1 MLDENEIKCIHWDS
15 NIRNRLI
22 GRGTPY
28 PTIQIL
34 VKYIVSIQ
42 NQKKKKKKIY
52 EAYCENVPNT
62 WLEHSGTA
70 RGIEELGYKTYM
82 EILQNK
88 LDDAIFSLNR
98 FRNVSLQI
106 PSLCGQ
112 VNCIL
117 DYIMHGTRWI
127 ITEIR
132 TNTIAQRMNKENC
145 IAYVNEANKLIGGIK
160 LRYNYE

>member
-15 NIRNRLI
+15 HIQNRLI

-28 PTIQIL
+28 PTIRIL
-34 VKYIVSIQ
+34 VEYIASIQ
-42 NQKKKKKKIY
+42 NQIKEAKRIY
-52 EAYCENVPNT
+52 EAHCEDIPNV

-82 EILQNK
+82 ESLKNK
-88 LDDAIFSLNR
+88 HEDAILSLNR
-98 FRNVSLQI
+98 FRTVSSQI
-106 PSLCGQ
+106 PNLCGQ

-117 DYIMHGTRWI
+117 DYIIHGVRWI
-127 ITEIR
+127 DVEIR

-145 IAYVNEANKLIGGIK
+145 IAYVNEANKLIGI
-160 LRYNYE
+160 RYHYE